1 MTTIDWN
8 ADATLH
14 ERDDGGSELQYNFS
28 TIKTGRLGELVRE
41 VAAMGAADRARLVID
56 VAGGKSLNVTEIMEL
71 AARDDLA

>member
-28 TIKTGRLGELVRE
+28 TIKTGRLGDLVRD
-41 VAAMGAADRARLVID
+41 VAGMPVDERARLVID
-56 VAGGKSLNVTEIMEL
+56 VAGGKSLNVVEIIEL
-71 AARDDLA
+71 AGRDDLA